1 MELDELKL
9 AWKSLDRRMEAL
21 MTMNQQELLK
31 EKRGKA
37 ASKLRPL
44 AWGQS
49 IQMIIGAIIVLLS
62 VSFWHSTLE
71 IPHLFF
77 AGLSLH
83 IYGVVLVIFGGAM
96 HGMMSRV
103 DYSAPVINIQKQ
115 LAKTRRFYVLASTTL
130 GLVWWLLWIP
140 LMMVA
145 FAWAFNVDIYAHQPF
160 ILWSWVIIG
169 CSGLLASLGFIYWAS
184 KRPILSSKL
193 ERSAAG
199 KSLNT
204 AQAFLDEI
212 AEFEKA

>member
-9 AWKSLDRRMEAL
+9 AWQSLDRRMEAL

-31 EKRGKA
+31 EKRGKVR
-37 ASKLRPL
+37 SKLRLL

-49 IQMIIGAIIVLLS
+49 FQMIIGS
-62 VSFWHSTLE
+62 VITLISIGFWHAMLE

-83 IYGVVLVIFGGAM
+83 VYGVLLIMFGGAM

-103 DYSAPVINIQKQ
+103 DYSAPVMTIQKQ

-145 FAWAFNVDIYAHQPF
+145 FAWAFNVDIYAHQPL

-169 CSGLLASLGFIYWAS
+169 SGGLMASLGFIYWAS
-184 KRPILSSKL
+184 KRPILSGKL

-199 KSLNT
+199 KSLNN

-212 AEFEKA
+212 ADFEKS

>member
-9 AWKSLDRRMEAL
+9 AWHSLDRRMEAL
-21 MTMNQQELLK
+21 MSMNQQDLLNQ
-31 EKRGKA
+31 KRSKA
-37 ASKLRPL
+37 SSKLRPL

-49 IQMIIGAIIVLLS
+49 LQILMGSIIALLS
-62 VSFWHSTLE
+62 AGFWYSNLE
-71 IPHLFF
+71 TPHLFF

-83 IYGVVLVIFGGAM
+83 IYGIVLIIFGGAM
-96 HGMMSRV
+96 HGMLSRV
-103 DYSAPVINIQKQ
+103 DYSAPVMSIQKQ

-130 GLVWWLLWIP
+130 GMVWWLLWVP

-145 FAWAFNVDIYAHQPF
+145 LVWAFGVDMYAHQPL

-169 CSGLLASLGFIYWAS
+169 GGGLLASLGFIYWAS
-184 KRPILSSKL
+184 KRPLLSSKL

-199 KSLNT
+199 KSLNN